1 MFHRFASAIF
11 GDGEQDGGSCEADLS
26 FDEKEEENEWILVDY
41 LAEACSSPHSEV
53 SVGIPP
59 QDELAVGTPPACCS
73 SCSSLDD
80 AEDDG
85 FLRLGTVALEESWF
99 VTPPPCFTA
108 SGLEP
113 VLLETSPLED
123 LLIEHPSMSVYAGHL
138 PRPAQAADTSRSPR
152 PVSPQVHWTSPHAA
166 GLHAGC
172 YAAALSAHAGLLE
185 QAKLGRLAQRVRDGV
200 QKHRLSRNAL
210 RRLNLSR
217 EGTVRQAK
225 GSGLLVHQ
233 PVQRQFNY

>member
-1 MFHRFASAIF
+1 MFHRFASALF
-11 GDGEQDGGSCEADLS
+11 GDDEQDDGSCEADLG

-41 LAEACSSPHSEV
+41 LAEACSSPHGEV
-53 SVGIPP
+53 SVGTPP
-59 QDELAVGTPPACCS
+59 QDELAVGKPPACCS

-85 FLRLGTVALEESWF
+85 FLQLGTVALEESWF

-138 PRPAQAADTSRSPR
+138 PRPALATDTSRSLDQSLLRVDVPR
-152 PVSPQVHWTSPHAA
+152 AP

-225 GSGLLVHQ
+225 GSGLPVHQ